1 MNKLILNKIKK
12 EAMLYGINEK
22 EFEDITRGLEITF
35 SCVKK
40 RDFKNARIMAK
51 TTYKCIDAALER
63 LEKIG

>member
-12 EAMLYGINEK
+12 EALSYGLEAV
-22 EFEDITRGLEITF
+22 EFDDITRKLEITF
-35 SCVKK
+35 NCIRK

-51 TTYKCIDAALER
+51 TTYKYIDSVLER

>member
-51 TTYKCIDAALER
+51 TTYKYIDTALER
-63 LEKIG
+63 LDK